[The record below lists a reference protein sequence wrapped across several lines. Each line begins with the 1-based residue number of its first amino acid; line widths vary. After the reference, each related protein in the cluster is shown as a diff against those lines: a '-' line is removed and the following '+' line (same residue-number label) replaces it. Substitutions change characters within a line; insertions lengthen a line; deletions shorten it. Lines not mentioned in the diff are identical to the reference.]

1 MIGRG
6 LAGGLM
12 LLTMVTASSLGAQP
26 IYESTPTVVTA
37 TIEAVEP
44 STRVVTLKTAAGSRL
59 HVNAPAEMEGFD
71 RLRVGDIVTARYF
84 EAVALRLA
92 RPGSKAPSGTPTT
105 IVRRNDREPGSET
118 RSERTVRAT
127 IVAVDAAGQSVTVK
141 GTDGAERT
149 MKVTDASQ
157 AKALKAGDEVD
168 VTFYES
174 RLVSVDHPRK

>member
-1 MIGRG
+1 MTGLG
-6 LAGGLM
+6 LASGLVFA
-12 LLTMVTASSLGAQP
+12 MVTSPSVGAQQP
-26 IYESTPTVVTA
+26 IYESAPTVVTA
-37 TIEAVEP
+37 TIEAVET

-92 RPGSKAPSGTPTT
+92 RPGSQAPSGAPTT
-105 IVRRNDREPGSET
+105 IVRKNDRTPGSET

-127 IVAVDAAGQSVTVK
+127 IVAVDLAGQSVTLK

-157 AKALKAGDEVD
+157 AKTLKAGDEVD
-168 VTFYES
+168 ATFYES
-174 RLVSVDHPRK
+174 RLVSVDRPRK

>member
-1 MIGRG
+1 
-6 LAGGLM
+6 
-12 LLTMVTASSLGAQP
+12 
-26 IYESTPTVVTA
+26 
-37 TIEAVEP
+37 
-44 STRVVTLKTAAGSRL
+44 
-59 HVNAPAEMEGFD
+59 
-71 RLRVGDIVTARYF
+71 
-84 EAVALRLA
+84 
-92 RPGSKAPSGTPTT
+92 
-105 IVRRNDREPGSET
+105 VRRNDREPGSET